1 MEERLQ
7 KIISR
12 AGLASRRQAEQ
23 MIAHGRVRVD
33 GKLVTKVGVKV
44 DPNKNDIRVDGVRV
58 RADRPRRYIL
68 LNKPSGYLTTRSD
81 PGRRPTVMELLPISL
96 RSLFPV
102 GRLDMSTSG
111 LLLLT
116 DDGELAQ
123 RVAHPRYGVLK
134 TYLATVRGVPD
145 ERALRRAQKGIW
157 IEGERLRV
165 ASVEKLGTVVTRSR
179 SPRGA
184 RGPRKSKSPSG
195 PDKTHLRVVLTEGR
209 NREILRLFKA
219 LGHPVLELH
228 REKIGSL
235 TARGLRSGA
244 YRALTSR
251 EISRLLA
258 GPKTGPKTGPKNRAP
273 RPKPVGKTNR
283 RPSGTPK
290 RPAPVRSHRQALEE
304 SIECVPE
311 A

>member
-33 GKLVTKVGVKV
+33 GEVVTKVGVKA
-44 DPNKNDIRVDGVRV
+44 DPTKNDIRVDGVRV
-58 RADRPRRYIL
+58 RAGRPRRYIL

-96 RSLFPV
+96 RSLYPV

-165 ASVEKLGTVVTRSR
+165 ASVEKLGTVVARSR

-184 RGPRKSKSPSG
+184 RGAKPKSTSTSG

-258 GPKTGPKTGPKNRAP
+258 GPQTGPQTSPKTSSRTRAP
-273 RPKPVGKTNR
+273 RPKPVGRTNR
-283 RPSGTPK
+283 GTPK
-290 RPAPVRSHRQALEE
+290 RSAPVRSRRQA
-304 SIECVPE
+304 
-311 A
+311 

>member
-1 MEERLQ
+1 
-7 KIISR
+7 
-12 AGLASRRQAEQ
+12 
-23 MIAHGRVRVD
+23 
-33 GKLVTKVGVKV
+33 
-44 DPNKNDIRVDGVRV
+44 
-58 RADRPRRYIL
+58 
-68 LNKPSGYLTTRSD
+68 
-81 PGRRPTVMELLPISL
+81 
-96 RSLFPV
+96 
-102 GRLDMSTSG
+102 MSTSG

-165 ASVEKLGTVVTRSR
+165 ASVEKLGRVVSRSR

-184 RGPRKSKSPSG
+184 RGAKSKSTSG

-258 GPKTGPKTGPKNRAP
+258 GPQTGPQTSPKTSSRTRAP
-273 RPKPVGKTNR
+273 RPKPVGRTNR
-283 RPSGTPK
+283 GTPK
-290 RPAPVRSHRQALEE
+290 RSAPVRSRRQA
-304 SIECVPE
+304 
-311 A
+311 